1 MSKFFNKQR
10 HQQQS
15 SDLTLGLFVSILIH
29 ALVALAL
36 SRRQSPQLQTDKSTP
51 IIIVEQQTQLAS
63 GKDSRSRSGEGS
75 VPPSIS
81 SQQSQPKAKPITP
94 IPKTSQAV
102 KTTPTPPLKAK
113 PTFTKTIS
121 NSSPKPPEFPPKVK
135 SPVPAT
141 PKSDS
146 PLLTS
151 SQTLKKLPK
160 IVTQSKVEPEIEKLI
175 EENEVNKSENSEIVT
190 KPGLNSNQAK
200 PITSA
205 QNKPASSEFKQESN
219 PVSTSSINADRPLNS
234 SENSQETTQANNFD
248 TSTKGKDEAQT
259 AANTTSNKPELLS
272 ISCEENCQPEYP
284 SALNGAEGSAGIK
297 LTIDREGNVIDAAI
311 ASSNGHS
318 QLDEEALKAARSM
331 EFSSI
336 DHDSATVRINISFT
350 IAGSD
355 FERQAREEQ
364 ESAENSPEN

>member
-151 SQTLKKLPK
+151 SQT
-160 IVTQSKVEPEIEKLI
+160 
-175 EENEVNKSENSEIVT
+175 VNKSENSEIVT